1 MAVYKGEKVD
11 LIKNVKTNPQV
22 IQIEPIELSSQL
34 SWKKVNLIFRGESLA
49 DVMDEITRYTN
60 IDFELENDDNIK
72 QVKVVGLFKTGDVSG
87 LLAAL
92 KKNFN
97 IEHQKISNNK
107 IRLFYVN

>member
-1 MAVYKGEKVD
+1 M
-11 LIKNVKTNPQV
+11 

-72 QVKVVGLFKTGDVSG
+72 QVKVVGLFKTGDVSC